1 MAKKIF
7 NHYGTSIRDE
17 IKLFAA
23 WPIGTHVELG
33 DVGFLSRKG
42 KLFERRANLR
52 DFGVT
57 FSATTATGVTDF
69 DISLA
74 RDFQMQFKASGDP
87 PPVWS
92 SLLSTEVGVAI
103 GFGRGSSVV
112 VRAHTVESAIDNL
125 QKLEAELIRIAAN
138 PTSRWHREFVVVTA
152 VYKSTGTTIL
162 LSSGKSA
169 NVDITAN
176 AGVGV
181 PFDLA
186 GVNLGLSAAH
196 GTQKLVSAL
205 AKKDFAPFLQIHHIT
220 GRFWGPPQLDLYG

>member
-1 MAKKIF
+1 MANIT

-42 KLFERRANLR
+42 KLFQRRANLR
-52 DFGVT
+52 DFGIT
-57 FSATTATGVTDF
+57 FSAVTATNVTDF

-74 RDFQMQFKASGDP
+74 RDFQMQFKASGAP

-112 VRAHTVESAIDNL
+112 VRAHTIESAIDNL
-125 QKLEAELIRIAAN
+125 QKLEADLIRVATD
-138 PTSRWHREFVVVTA
+138 PTSRWNRKFVIITA

-162 LSSGKSA
+162 LSSGKKA

-186 GVNLGLSAAH
+186 DINLGLSAAY
-196 GTQKLVSAL
+196 GTRKLVSAL
-205 AKKDFAPFLQIHHIT
+205 AKKDFAPFFQIHRLT
-220 GRFWGPPQLDLYG
+220 GLLWGPPQLDLYG